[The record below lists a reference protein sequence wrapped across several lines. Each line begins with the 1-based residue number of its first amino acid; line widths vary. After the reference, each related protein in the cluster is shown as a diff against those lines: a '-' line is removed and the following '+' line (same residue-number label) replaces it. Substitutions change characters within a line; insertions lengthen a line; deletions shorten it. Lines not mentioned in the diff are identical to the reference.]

1 MAEIVSII
9 VPVYKAKEYIVNTCD
24 NVCGQTYTDWELILV
39 DDCSQDGTAELIEDY
54 ITSHPDRDIR
64 LISKEN
70 NEGAAA
76 ARNTGLEAASG
87 RYIAFLDAD
96 DVWLPNRLEKT
107 MECMRN
113 KSAGFVFSAYEFGD
127 ENAKGTGKV
136 VHVPETLSY
145 KQALSRT
152 IIFTTTTLFDTQI
165 IPKELIRMPLVASE
179 DTATW
184 WQILRAGHIAY
195 GVDEVLAI
203 YRRPA
208 TSLSSNKMLAIKRI
222 WNLYRKVERLNLFRS
237 AVSFVGWAYR
247 ATIRR
252 I

>member
-54 ITSHPDRDIR
+54 IASHPDRNIR

-76 ARNTGLEAASG
+76 ARNTGLEVASG

-107 MECMRN
+107 MECMKN
-113 KSAGFVFSAYEFGD
+113 KSVGFVFSAYEFGD